1 MFWLEPN
8 SCLAG
13 WAIFYIFYKSLLL
26 FCFWIKETGHV
37 ATDMGAKTGVLRRLS
52 SSSFSNPS
60 NRINRAVSFQLL
72 RVSEFPRSWS
82 RRNPYYSHLFTHGA
96 VSFPFLQGCF
106 AGWNFSGCKTRR
118 QVRSDEGAGSSK
130 PTRVFGELL
139 DVWWENKLPKLH
151 L

>member
-1 MFWLEPN
+1 
-8 SCLAG
+8 
-13 WAIFYIFYKSLLL
+13 
-26 FCFWIKETGHV
+26 
-37 ATDMGAKTGVLRRLS
+37 
-52 SSSFSNPS
+52 
-60 NRINRAVSFQLL
+60 
-72 RVSEFPRSWS
+72 
-82 RRNPYYSHLFTHGA
+82 

-118 QVRSDEGAGSSK
+118 QIRSDEGAGSSK